1 MNWYSA
7 VRAAR
12 RVVLAGGL
20 LFLPGCDVEEPT
32 PASRPLLRLASGFPG
47 GFSNA
52 FGSVLAKALASA
64 MPTISV
70 QIVQTG
76 GAIANIEFLQQGRAD
91 VVVTFAD
98 AAYQAYIGRLP
109 EHPGTFNRLRGIAVL
124 QPTTVQVLVPPGSN
138 ITSISGLRGRHVA
151 LGPPGSG
158 TSETAKILLEAFNV
172 PVSSVRAESMPF
184 TDATALVAR
193 GELDAA
199 FVSAGHPAEV
209 VHIATRAGARLLD
222 ISGPLVARLRNEYP
236 FLRATVI
243 PAGTYPAIG
252 RPVNT
257 VGIDTV
263 LACAA
268 TLDEELVYRLTR
280 VFFDLLPQLSHELDA
295 LRRVNLARSPATSI
309 PLHEGAA
316 RYYRERE
323 LAR

>member
-1 MNWYSA
+1 MIRDRRRRSTA
-7 VRAAR
+7 RA
-12 RVVLAGGL
+12 L
-20 LFLPGCDVEEPT
+20 LVGSLLLLPACGSEDT
-32 PASRPLLRLASGFPG
+32 SRQPRQIVRLASGFPG

-52 FGSVLAKALASA
+52 FGSVLAKALSSA

-98 AAYQAYIGRLP
+98 AAYKAYVGKLP
-109 EHPGTFNRLRGIAVL
+109 EHPGTFDQLRGIAVL
-124 QPTTVQVLVPPGSN
+124 QPTTLQVLVSPGSDV
-138 ITSISGLRGRHVA
+138 TSLSGLRGRHVA

-158 TSETAKILLEAFNV
+158 TSETAKILLEAFDV
-172 PVSSVRAESMPF
+172 PVSSVHAESMSF
-184 TDATALVAR
+184 VDAVALVTR

-209 VHIATRAGARLLD
+209 VQTATKAGSRLLD
-222 ISGPLVARLRNEYP
+222 ISGPMVARLRDGYP
-236 FLRATVI
+236 FLRGTVI
-243 PAGTYPAIG
+243 PAGTYAAVG
-252 RPVNT
+252 QAVNT
-257 VGIDTV
+257 FGIDTV

-268 TLDEELVYRLTR
+268 TLDEDLVYRLTR
-280 VFFDLLPQLSHELDA
+280 VFFDLLPQLSHEIDA
-295 LRRVNLARSPATSI
+295 LRRVDLARSPATSI

-323 LAR
+323 LTR